1 MNIDK
6 IDTNTN
12 RDTNEG
18 GMALMFDPR
27 QSVITLAKTNL
38 FKPRDINE
46 PIYYL
51 KAFRKN
57 TGMKIGFVDPNGK
70 LAQTGNPVNV
80 YQLNGHN
87 ITSGILVKEGP
98 ENSVFSNGTVVLFA
112 GKSYVEVNLY
122 FDGSSDRIRPLLVK
136 NLTQV
141 LCSKYIAEQKQVNPN
156 PNFPH
161 IEIQTPVIRLETE
174 STTEQSPDN
183 RSPESPDQPP
193 ATPTV
198 QIRQLL

>member
-12 RDTNEG
+12 WNTNEG
-18 GMALMFDPR
+18 GMALMFDR
-27 QSVITLAKTNL
+27 QQSVITLAKTNI
-38 FKPRDINE
+38 FKPSNISQSQ
-46 PIYYL
+46 IYHL
-51 KAFRKN
+51 KSYRKN
-57 TGMKIGFVDPNGK
+57 NGKRIGFVDPNGK
-70 LAQTGNPVNV
+70 LAQTGNPV

-87 ITSGILVKEGP
+87 ITSGIIIKEGP
-98 ENSVFSNGTVVLFA
+98 ENSVFSIGTVVLFA
-112 GKSYVEVNLY
+112 GKSYVEVDLN
-122 FDGSSDRIRPLLVK
+122 FDISDRMRKFLVK

-141 LCSKYIAEQKQVNPN
+141 LCSKYIAEQKP
-156 PNFPH
+156 
-161 IEIQTPVIRLETE
+161 E
-174 STTEQSPDN
+174 SPTVQSPDN